1 MYEDKDTREN
11 LGNYVLSRL
20 LSQFELA
27 NAQVFIDTLG
37 LLQRKRETF
46 SSLTFNRNRLLSL
59 GGDNLLDVGHALLE
73 DLLQNLGV
81 LELLL
86 NLGDNGGSK
95 LLLLALL
102 DLALVADPGVE
113 NGLGLGGQGG
123 LLLELESLG
132 LELGGFLGNLKQGLG
147 DVDNTAHLLNTLNT
161 GLDGLGVVGAGAVE
175 DVLDLL
181 ILSLGPLLVGR
192 ASVLD
197 EAAPDGEQADGD
209 NGLLVDDVVLVADG
223 VDAQGGGA
231 AEDGRLAEQAATGKG
246 VEDALGL
253 LLGVLGGNI
262 GGVADARGGQG
273 REGTAGEDR
282 SEGGGGA

>member
-1 MYEDKDTREN
+1 
-11 LGNYVLSRL
+11 

-262 GGVADARGGQG
+262 GGVTDARGGQG
-273 REGTAGEDR
+273 GEGTAGEDR